1 MPFTKEN
8 AQLYSKLGGG
18 RPKGELQRYTSALKI
33 YIAEQIEK
41 HKAPLIKAMINE
53 AEQGN
58 VMAFVALMDRAHGKP
73 AQQFDGKDS
82 DGNPIVFLP
91 FQLLDK
97 YGVNMQNDNK
107 PLQLDAKDVQYKEA
121 ENKKL

>member
-1 MPFTKEN
+1 MKTLTPEK
-8 AQLYSKLGGG
+8 ASLYGKLGG
-18 RPKGELQRYTSALKI
+18 RPQGELTRYTQALKL

-41 HKAPLIKAMINE
+41 HKAPIIKAMIAE

-82 DGNPIVFLP
+82 DGNPIVFMP
-91 FQLLDK
+91 IQLLDK
-97 YGVNMQNDNK
+97 YGINMQNNK
-107 PLQLDAKDVQYKEA
+107 EPLQIDAKDVQYKETKN
-121 ENKKL
+121 EKL